1 MPVTHEPWLVALSL
15 FLAIQGSFVGL
26 SLAVQ
31 VGDAVGLRR
40 RLLIAA
46 AAVSLAFA
54 VWTMHFIGMLAARL
68 PFPVDYL
75 VLPTLLSFLI
85 CVIVVGAAVFAA
97 NAGPLTRTRLAA
109 AAAFMGLGIVSMHYT
124 GMSALHSSAHM
135 THAAP
140 FVAGSVAVAIAAS
153 GLALWLANSSRGRPP
168 LILSAT
174 ALGIAIA
181 GMHYTAMAGVT
192 IFPHAMPSSGAPALS
207 TDLLAIVVAI
217 VAFLV
222 SGIFLLALVPER
234 AAQAAAT
241 ADHATEPVAS

>member
-85 CVIVVGAAVFAA
+85 CVIVVGIGVFTAS
-97 NAGPLTRTRLAA
+97 AGALTPTRLAA
-109 AAAFMGLGIVSMHYT
+109 SSCLMGLGIVAMHYL
-124 GMSALHSSAHM
+124 GMAALHESAHM
-135 THAAP
+135 KHAP
-140 FVAGSVAVAIAAS
+140 VFVALSFVIAIAA
-153 GLALWLANSSRGRPP
+153 
-168 LILSAT
+168 
-174 ALGIAIA
+174 
-181 GMHYTAMAGVT
+181 
-192 IFPHAMPSSGAPALS
+192 
-207 TDLLAIVVAI
+207 
-217 VAFLV
+217 
-222 SGIFLLALVPER
+222 
-234 AAQAAAT
+234 
-241 ADHATEPVAS
+241 

>member
-85 CVIVVGAAVFAA
+85 CVIVVGAGVFAGVG
-97 NAGPLTRTRLAA
+97 GPLTPIRLAA
-109 AAAFMGLGIVSMHYT
+109 AACGMGAGIFTMHYI
-124 GMSALHSSAHM
+124 GMAALHASATM
-135 THAAP
+135 LHAPAY
-140 FVAGSVAVAIAAS
+140 VAASMAVA
-153 GLALWLANSSRGRPP
+153 
-168 LILSAT
+168 
-174 ALGIAIA
+174 
-181 GMHYTAMAGVT
+181 
-192 IFPHAMPSSGAPALS
+192 PS
-207 TDLLAIVVAI
+207 T
-217 VAFLV
+217 
-222 SGIFLLALVPER
+222 
-234 AAQAAAT
+234 
-241 ADHATEPVAS
+241 